1 VVTGMDKTKS
11 INRLFFG
18 MTLWMIAAPY
28 LLGRLLIH
36 LSVTQLNVAGE
47 FIFMF
52 PVILYMVFKR
62 IRPKE
67 WIPFQTIRIST
78 VLMSA
83 LAAFLLLPLITFIN
97 AFSMLFATNYVS
109 ETGALLMGNPL
120 WVNLMV
126 MAVIPAVVEELIYR
140 GIFYHAYR
148 EKGVILGTLAS
159 AVVFGLAHRNLNQFF
174 YAAVLGLAFCML
186 VEITGSI
193 YASMTAH
200 FVINGWSVVLMHLQ
214 ETLLE
219 FAGSGGTA
227 VEQAE
232 ITQESLLGVM
242 LGMGILALFS
252 TALAAGVMIWMAKHC
267 KREAHMRWCFKRH
280 ELPEG
285 VKRSFVTPAFAAAA
299 AVGVAY
305 MILQETGL
313 PL

>member
-1 VVTGMDKTKS
+1 
-11 INRLFFG
+11 

-186 VEITGSI
+186 
-193 YASMTAH
+193 
-200 FVINGWSVVLMHLQ
+200 
-214 ETLLE
+214 
-219 FAGSGGTA
+219 
-227 VEQAE
+227 
-232 ITQESLLGVM
+232 
-242 LGMGILALFS
+242 
-252 TALAAGVMIWMAKHC
+252 
-267 KREAHMRWCFKRH
+267 R
-280 ELPEG
+280 
-285 VKRSFVTPAFAAAA
+285 
-299 AVGVAY
+299 
-305 MILQETGL
+305 
-313 PL
+313 